1 MLYAAPPVGPLRW
14 KAPRPP
20 ASWEGVRPA
29 TAYGPVAPQPPVPP
43 SSLYFPGERPQSED
57 CLHLNVWSPAEPEE
71 PRPVIVWFHIGAFLY
86 GSGSA
91 GAGPSSDYDG
101 EAPARAGVV
110 AVTVNHRLGRLGFL
124 AHPWLTAESPEGAS
138 GNYGLLDQIA
148 ALRWVQ
154 ENIAAFGGDPSRV
167 TVAGVSAGAAA
178 VSALMSSPLARGLFH
193 RAIAGSGGLFGP
205 VAESVGI
212 NDLLQ
217 DLPAAER
224 SGTRLTGLLG
234 VRSLDE
240 LRALGPAE
248 LAAAHLPAERPFRM
262 AFLPVP
268 VGRGDFDTAWPV
280 VDGHVLP
287 RSPYEVFSAGEQA
300 HVPLLTGNAAGEA
313 AAMPRLG
320 DAAAYRADAER
331 EYGDLAG
338 RFLSLYPAETD
349 EEAVTASA
357 TANGD
362 RIFTR
367 QNRTWARLHAR
378 TGGATW
384 LYRWEHEPPVP
395 DGYAEGR
402 PGAFHACE
410 IPYAF
415 GTLDARDWEWRPI
428 DRELAATLS
437 GYWTAFAAT
446 GDPNGGGR
454 PSWQP
459 YVPDRPAAL
468 SFAARI
474 TQGPLPD
481 AARLAFLDEHYSRL
495 RDLPSG
501 RMNA

>member
-1 MLYAAPPVGPLRW
+1 M
-14 KAPRPP
+14 
-20 ASWEGVRPA
+20 
-29 TAYGPVAPQPPVPP
+29 
-43 SSLYFPGERPQSED
+43 
-57 CLHLNVWSPAEPEE
+57 WSPAEPEE

-193 RAIAGSGGLFGP
+193 RAIVGSGGLFGP

-248 LAAAHLPAERPFRM
+248 L
-262 AFLPVP
+262 
-268 VGRGDFDTAWPV
+268 
-280 VDGHVLP
+280 
-287 RSPYEVFSAGEQA
+287 
-300 HVPLLTGNAAGEA
+300 
-313 AAMPRLG
+313 
-320 DAAAYRADAER
+320 
-331 EYGDLAG
+331 

-362 RIFTR
+362 RIFTW

-428 DRELAATLS
+428 VRELAATLS